1 MRLPTAIRRRRLRRL
16 QPGRG
21 IGLQKAIDRVPPTSE
36 PDGIACASVARV
48 LLVAVLVGILSCSSC
63 GTAPARTASPRP
75 SVSISS
81 EAQQAIAQA
90 RADAASRTG
99 VEADSWRA
107 VEVTARQWPDAGLG
121 CPEPGKLYAQVLTP
135 GYLITLEAGSRR
147 LVYHSGAGRVV
158 YCNG

>member
-1 MRLPTAIRRRRLRRL
+1 MVALHPCRHINAPDALEAD
-16 QPGRG
+16 GN
-21 IGLQKAIDRVPPTSE
+21 QKAASDCPTSE

-48 LLVAVLVGILSCSSC
+48 LLFAVLLGILSGTSC
-63 GTAPARTASPRP
+63 DTAAARTASPRP

-107 VEVTARQWPDAGLG
+107 VEVTRAAV
-121 CPEPGKLYAQVLTP
+121 A
-135 GYLITLEAGSRR
+135 
-147 LVYHSGAGRVV
+147 
-158 YCNG
+158 

>member
-1 MRLPTAIRRRRLRRL
+1 M
-16 QPGRG
+16 
-21 IGLQKAIDRVPPTSE
+21 
-36 PDGIACASVARV
+36 
-48 LLVAVLVGILSCSSC
+48 LLLAVLFGTLYGISCD
-63 GTAPARTASPRP
+63 TAAAPPASPRP

-99 VEADSWRA
+99 VEADRWRA
-107 VEVTARQWPDAGLG
+107 VEVTAREWPDSGLG

-158 YCNG
+158 YCGG

>member
-1 MRLPTAIRRRRLRRL
+1 M
-16 QPGRG
+16 
-21 IGLQKAIDRVPPTSE
+21 
-36 PDGIACASVARV
+36 
-48 LLVAVLVGILSCSSC
+48 LLVAVLVGILSGSSC
-63 GTAPARTASPRP
+63 DTAPARTASPRP

-121 CPEPGKLYAQVLTP
+121 CPERGKPYARVLTP
-135 GYLITLEAGSRR
+135 GSLTTLEAGSRR
-147 LVYHSGAGRVV
+147 LVYHSGAGRAV

>member
-1 MRLPTAIRRRRLRRL
+1 M
-16 QPGRG
+16 
-21 IGLQKAIDRVPPTSE
+21 
-36 PDGIACASVARV
+36 ARV
-48 LLVAVLVGILSCSSC
+48 LLVAVLLGILSGTSC
-63 GTAPARTASPRP
+63 DTAPARTASPRP

-99 VEADSWRA
+99 VEVDSWRA